1 MSDWTQAQDH
11 WRRCRCIKIY
21 TQHPIRTESERARR
35 ERIRLDQATDAGG
48 RALIAY
54 YCHPID
60 SRERP

>member
-1 MSDWTQAQDH
+1 MTTP
-11 WRRCRCIKIY
+11 CRCIKIY
-21 TQHPIRTESERARR
+21 TQHPIRTESDRAKR
-35 ERIRLDQATDAGG
+35 ERIRLDQATDSGG